1 VPDPAQSRLE
11 IRNPRV
17 ADVRLLGLVGEL
29 VVDTAARLEAELNAA
44 AADAEDVVLDLSQ
57 ISFMDSTGLRA
68 IVAGRELITASGRT
82 MALVLRPGGQV
93 DGLLEMVELKPS
105 FLLAA
110 SQEEAIDAVRDRRP
124 QV

>member
-1 VPDPAQSRLE
+1 MPDPAQSRLE